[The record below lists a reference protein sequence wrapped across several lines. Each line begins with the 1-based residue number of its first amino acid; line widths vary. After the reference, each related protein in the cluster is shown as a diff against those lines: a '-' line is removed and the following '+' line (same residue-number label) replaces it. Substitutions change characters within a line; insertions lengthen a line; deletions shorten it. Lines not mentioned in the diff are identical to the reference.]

1 MMNCL
6 EATKLISEAQEK
18 ALPLKTRM
26 GLQVHLM
33 MCSGCHNFKQQMGD
47 LRAITRAYAKGENDL
62 AEENPGSGTAAKE
75 LSVPGKEGQ

>member
-1 MMNCL
+1 MMNCM
-6 EATKLISEAQEK
+6 EATKLISDAQEQ

-47 LRAITRAYAKGENDL
+47 LHAITRAYAKGED
-62 AEENPGSGTAAKE
+62 EQVKDKE
-75 LSVPGKEGQ
+75 KG